1 MALRARKPVIKEAR
15 FQAVVYANRGVGK
28 THFCCSFPNS
38 YYIDTEGLEKHPHF
52 VEMLIN
58 NGSDI
63 ARINELSE
71 IINEVKMLLS
81 TKHDYRT
88 LIIDSITFPFHLL
101 ANMEAERLAKK
112 SKDGGEGTEFG
123 ANLAKAKRQT
133 FELGML
139 LSRLDLNVIVT
150 AHEKVKYEKN
160 VEIGKIS
167 DVNEKLEY
175 SLGSVINLRRNG
187 DKIKAWVDKSR
198 YKSLPTNKL
207 LDFDN
212 GYETLC
218 NTLGHELFEKEAIPE
233 TLATPDQLAELKRLI
248 DLLNVPEDW
257 LNKKIASCRASSID
271 QLSEKDMQDL
281 INLMIDRVTKREKTD
296 ENR

>member
-1 MALRARKPVIKEAR
+1 MALKAKKPILKEAR

-58 NGSDI
+58 NGSDV
-63 ARINELSE
+63 ARINELGE
-71 IINEVKMLLS
+71 IITEVKTLLS

-101 ANMEAERLAKK
+101 ASMEADRLAKK
-112 SKDGGEGTEFG
+112 SKDGSEGTEFG

-139 LSRLDLNVIVT
+139 LSRLDMNVIVT
-150 AHEKVKYEKN
+150 AHEKVKYEKGIE
-160 VEIGKIS
+160 VGKIS
-167 DVNEKLEY
+167 DVNEKMEY
-175 SLGSVINLRRNG
+175 ALGSVLNLRRQG
-187 DKIKAWVDKSR
+187 EKIKAMVDKSR
-198 YKSLPTNKL
+198 YTGLPTNKFI
-207 LDFDN
+207 DFDN
-212 GYETLC
+212 GYEMLC
-218 NTLGHELFEKEAIPE
+218 TMLGRDLFEKEATPE
-233 TLATPDQLAELKRLI
+233 TLATKDQLLELKRLVDI
-248 DLLNVPEDW
+248 LNVPEDW
-257 LNKKIASCRASSID
+257 LNKRIASCRASNID

-281 INLMIDRVTKREKTD
+281 LDLMIERVTKKEKSN
-296 ENR
+296 EN

>member
-1 MALRARKPVIKEAR
+1 MAIKAKKPILKEAR

-58 NGSDI
+58 NGSDV
-63 ARINELSE
+63 ARINELGE
-71 IINEVKMLLS
+71 IITEVKTLLS

-101 ANMEAERLAKK
+101 ASMEADRLAKK
-112 SKDGGEGTEFG
+112 SKDGSEGTEFG

-139 LSRLDLNVIVT
+139 LSRLDMNVIVT
-150 AHEKVKYEKN
+150 AHEKVKYEKGIE
-160 VEIGKIS
+160 VGKIS
-167 DVNEKLEY
+167 DVNEKMEY
-175 SLGSVINLRRNG
+175 ALGSVLNLRRQG
-187 DKIKAWVDKSR
+187 EKIKAMVDKSR
-198 YKSLPTNKL
+198 YTGLPTNKFI
-207 LDFDN
+207 DFDN
-212 GYETLC
+212 GYEMLC
-218 NTLGHELFEKEAIPE
+218 TMLGRDLFEKEATPE
-233 TLATPDQLAELKRLI
+233 TLATKDQLLELKRLVDI
-248 DLLNVPEDW
+248 LNVPEDW
-257 LNKKIASCRASSID
+257 LNKRIASCRASNID

-281 INLMIDRVTKREKTD
+281 LDLMIERVTKKEKSN
-296 ENR
+296 EN